1 MSFVVVLIVAGAVFL
16 YLRATRKA
24 RRAWVE
30 RMDLPGRWRW
40 QAGDAELV
48 LQGSL
53 EKGTFELVE
62 DNQVWQGT
70 WQLRGQSLL
79 LVSRE
84 REEVLDLHFF
94 KPGSIGLED
103 TTGVRRLFAK
113 ETTNV
118 VPLRGPQER
127 RGL

>member
-1 MSFVVVLIVAGAVFL
+1 MFL
-16 YLRATRKA
+16 YLRATRQA

-40 QAGDAELV
+40 QAGEAELV
-48 LQGSL
+48 LHGSR
-53 EKGTFELVE
+53 EKGNFELIENDRIWRGV
-62 DNQVWQGT
+62 

-79 LVSRE
+79 LTSDE
-84 REEVLDLHFF
+84 REELLDLHFF

-113 ETTNV
+113 ETSNV

-127 RGL
+127 RRL